1 MELSIRNAAVFRLSP
16 LKRLLQA
23 LFIKLSISPLVF
35 SSSFLSSPTILPPG
49 HKFLPSGSQGFHAQS
64 WRSLL
69 RWCSS
74 RSWRRRVSNSHVNEE
89 EFLYSTTDNPYSFI
103 RYSVVEFSSYDSMQN
118 AVRELDG
125 VDLKGSR
132 VTIREVKKINFWSLI
147 VFPINYSYILHILF
161 SADPL

>member
-1 MELSIRNAAVFRLSP
+1 
-16 LKRLLQA
+16 
-23 LFIKLSISPLVF
+23 
-35 SSSFLSSPTILPPG
+35 
-49 HKFLPSGSQGFHAQS
+49 
-64 WRSLL
+64 
-69 RWCSS
+69 
-74 RSWRRRVSNSHVNEE
+74 
-89 EFLYSTTDNPYSFI
+89 
-103 RYSVVEFSSYDSMQN
+103 MQN